1 MRRGDRGPRHL
12 PSLCAVRIDAMTEQF
27 QNLGIA
33 VGLGLLVGLQRE
45 RAASVLA
52 GFRTFPL
59 VTVFGL
65 LCAWLATEFGGW
77 VVAGG
82 FIALAATIVSGNVL
96 RLHQP
101 AQDLGI
107 TTEAAMLVMFG
118 VGAYLPGGDHPLA
131 IVVAGAT
138 AVLLHLKPQM
148 HELAKRIGDHDFRAM
163 MQFVV
168 IALVILPVLP
178 DAGYGPFKALNPHKI
193 WWMVVLIT
201 GISLGGYLVH
211 KWIGQRAGAYAA
223 GLLGGLISSTATS
236 VTHSRL
242 SKSHPEAAPMAA
254 MVILL
259 ASGIVFARLGVLVA
273 AADREHLAGYL
284 PAFGSLLAVILAF
297 ALWFGFRRGNE
308 SPTLPA
314 PSNPT
319 ELRSALVFTA
329 LYAGVLLGVA
339 AAREWYGSRGL
350 LGVAAISGLTDMD
363 AITLSTAQLV
373 QKGEIGL
380 REGRR
385 AILVASV
392 ANLIFK
398 GGVVAS
404 LGGWPLFRRV
414 GPAFLTAAVVASFW
428 IVAG

>member
-1 MRRGDRGPRHL
+1 
-12 PSLCAVRIDAMTEQF
+12 MTDQF

-52 GFRTFPL
+52 GFRTFPI

-65 LCAWLATEFGGW
+65 LCAWLAAEFGGW

-118 VGAYLPGGDHPLA
+118 VGAYLPGGEHALA

-138 AVLLHLKPQM
+138 AVLLHLKPQL

-178 DAGYGPFKALNPHKI
+178 DAGYGPFKALNPHRI

-211 KWIGQRAGAYAA
+211 KWMGQRAGALAS

-236 VTHSRL
+236 VTHSRMA
-242 SKSHPEAAPMAA
+242 KEHPDAAPMAA
-254 MVILL
+254 VVILL
-259 ASGIVFARLGVLVA
+259 ASGIVFGRLGVLVA

-284 PAFGSLLAVILAF
+284 PAFLTVLAVLLAF
-297 ALWFGFRRGNE
+297 ALWQGFRRRHDDT
-308 SPTLPA
+308 PLPP

-319 ELRSALVFTA
+319 ELKSALVFTV

-339 AAREWYGSRGL
+339 VARQWYGSRGL
-350 LGVAAISGLTDMD
+350 LVVATLSGLTDMD

-373 QKGEIGL
+373 QRGEIAVG
-380 REGRR
+380 EGRR

-392 ANLIFK
+392 ANLFFK
-398 GGVVAS
+398 GGVVAA
-404 LGGWPLFRRV
+404 LGGWTLFKRV
-414 GPAFLTAAVVASFW
+414 GPAFLAASAVATFW
-428 IVAG
+428 IAAG